1 MKNKLITCALV
12 LGVVMCLT
20 VQAAM
25 AEDPQYP
32 PQWDAMTFAEVK
44 AEMGRL
50 DRQGLRSDCE
60 QMAGYVAHRYPD
72 VASVD
77 ATGLDEWLW
86 LVFLAAPYQ
95 PDATRAAMAQDI
107 VAQLVPDAAAI
118 EQLSGER
125 VVAAASA
132 LRRLGR
138 KADACS
144 VGTTWVASSDSF
156 KSLPLHELAPL
167 ARMLAGDKA
176 AGGDGRRKILDYLD
190 QEILSDAGK
199 TRSTSCRSWTVIT
212 YALRGDFSA
221 EERTRWAE
229 KLLAAFANTDE
240 AVSALKGIDFAYVAD
255 ALSSL
260 SIASQRRLGQQWVEQ
275 HPGYTWPEATR
286 DQMTRLAGVLRH
298 SGQREA
304 AAFLRAN
311 WISTSADNVEQAFQ
325 EANLTWRECVTVARA
340 WQGHGDSAKAQEWAM
355 RAYQMALAESP
366 QSDGT
371 LAVIGIALMEA
382 GLAGE
387 GTGDYV
393 DYAAALVKVALSGK
407 LTDAVRYEALCHPL
421 NSPETRSIVEAQLVD
436 PQGQPRVELANT
448 LSWAHLR
455 AKQLKQWQSSL
466 EQRIGAAG
474 GDAKARWLIARAY
487 AESLET
493 VRYGLSPLRG
503 KHWLDEAL
511 ATASSQTCRLE
522 ALRQL
527 VEGYGFI
534 GRHDAA
540 LALIAG
546 VQDQF
551 ATPEGSS
558 AIQTLLSETQQAK
571 VDYIAAAKRQAEQA
585 EAHNRKVHKAELNK
599 RLATARARADKQE
612 IRRYEALL
620 SNLQ

>member
-1 MKNKLITCALV
+1 
-12 LGVVMCLT
+12 
-20 VQAAM
+20 M
-25 AEDPQYP
+25 AKS
-32 PQWDAMTFAEVK
+32 F
-44 AEMGRL
+44 
-50 DRQGLRSDCE
+50 
-60 QMAGYVAHRYPD
+60 
-72 VASVD
+72 
-77 ATGLDEWLW
+77 
-86 LVFLAAPYQ
+86 
-95 PDATRAAMAQDI
+95 
-107 VAQLVPDAAAI
+107 
-118 EQLSGER
+118 
-125 VVAAASA
+125 
-132 LRRLGR
+132 
-138 KADACS
+138 
-144 VGTTWVASSDSF
+144 GT
-156 KSLPLHELAPL
+156 
-167 ARMLAGDKA
+167 
-176 AGGDGRRKILDYLD
+176 
-190 QEILSDAGK
+190 
-199 TRSTSCRSWTVIT
+199 
-212 YALRGDFSA
+212 
-221 EERTRWAE
+221 
-229 KLLAAFANTDE
+229 
-240 AVSALKGIDFAYVAD
+240 
-255 ALSSL
+255 
-260 SIASQRRLGQQWVEQ
+260 
-275 HPGYTWPEATR
+275 
-286 DQMTRLAGVLRH
+286 
-298 SGQREA
+298 
-304 AAFLRAN
+304 
-311 WISTSADNVEQAFQ
+311 
-325 EANLTWRECVTVARA
+325 
-340 WQGHGDSAKAQEWAM
+340 
-355 RAYQMALAESP
+355 
-366 QSDGT
+366 
-371 LAVIGIALMEA
+371 
-382 GLAGE
+382 
-387 GTGDYV
+387 
-393 DYAAALVKVALSGK
+393 
-407 LTDAVRYEALCHPL
+407 L